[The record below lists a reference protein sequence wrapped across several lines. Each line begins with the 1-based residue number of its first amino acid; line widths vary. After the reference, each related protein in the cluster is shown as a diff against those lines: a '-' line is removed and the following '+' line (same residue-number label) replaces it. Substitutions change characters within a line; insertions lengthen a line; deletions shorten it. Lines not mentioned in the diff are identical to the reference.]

1 MFDVHKIGTVF
12 VVQKSIISIC
22 VVRKLKEEFPVFLCP
37 TDLDNLES
45 EMATRFLSSSSD
57 WLDDYIRFWDADRF
71 LILFVS
77 WNRETPMSGLLLI
90 SYLSSSS
97 RYYSLYL
104 PKILNML
111 KFLKL
116 SHLYSI
122 RVPASKKYTF
132 IEKSFMKYTK
142 L

>member
-1 MFDVHKIGTVF
+1 MLDIL
-12 VVQKSIISIC
+12 KSEQFSQSKNQSYIDIC
-22 VVRKLKEEFPVFLCP
+22 VVRKLREEFPVFLCP

-90 SYLSSSS
+90 SYLSISS
-97 RYYSLYL
+97 RYWILLVISTENIKYAEI
-104 PKILNML
+104 PKT
-111 KFLKL
+111 F
-116 SHLYSI
+116 
-122 RVPASKKYTF
+122 TF
-132 IEKSFMKYTK
+132 IFYQSSSQ
-142 L
+142 

>member
-57 WLDDYIRFWDADRF
+57 WLDDYIRF
-71 LILFVS
+71 
-77 WNRETPMSGLLLI
+77 
-90 SYLSSSS
+90 
-97 RYYSLYL
+97 
-104 PKILNML
+104 
-111 KFLKL
+111 
-116 SHLYSI
+116 
-122 RVPASKKYTF
+122 
-132 IEKSFMKYTK
+132 
-142 L
+142 